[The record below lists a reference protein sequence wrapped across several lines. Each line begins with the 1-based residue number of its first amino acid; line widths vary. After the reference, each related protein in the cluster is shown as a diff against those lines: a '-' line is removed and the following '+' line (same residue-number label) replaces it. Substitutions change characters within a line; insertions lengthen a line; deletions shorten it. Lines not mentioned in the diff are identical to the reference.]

1 MLQAGDERD
10 MAWGFNR
17 RQCRQQVADHCAIDA
32 NILSLGRLPRPCGDE
47 HGIRPDF
54 SERRCGLCGILQ
66 IGDNR
71 RDTRLAS
78 RPPRQTVDRPSLIEK
93 QGCRSP
99 ADNTARANHQCRF
112 RHVDPPIGSVKDQP
126 LVLTPHHLGAR
137 EPRENASFSGPCWL
151 TSSSAESF
159 GR

>member
-54 SERRCGLCGILQ
+54 SERRRGLRGVLQ
-66 IGDNR
+66 IGQNR
-71 RDTRLAS
+71 HDTGLAR
-78 RPPRQTVDRPSLIEK
+78 RPPRQTVDHPSLIEK
-93 QGCRSP
+93 QGRRCP
-99 ADNTARANHQCRF
+99 ADNTARANHQRRF
-112 RHVDPPIGSVKDQP
+112 DHACPPKI
-126 LVLTPHHLGAR
+126 R
-137 EPRENASFSGPCWL
+137 
-151 TSSSAESF
+151 AEE
-159 GR
+159 